1 MQKRIKHFNKGFR
14 ILADLMLRCDKL
26 SAELSHRLKNFTD
39 RYYIE
44 IEKKVEKS
52 LGKVAFFLGGCA
64 KITFLRGAR
73 IIGIL
78 VVEKNQG
85 IRERKEEE

>member
-1 MQKRIKHFNKGFR
+1 
-14 ILADLMLRCDKL
+14 MLRCDKL
-26 SAELSHRLKNFTD
+26 SAELSHRL
-39 RYYIE
+39 
-44 IEKKVEKS
+44 KVEKS